1 MGMKIKIKMGMKIKM
16 EMENEGRSVI
26 HMDLDSFFVSVECLI
41 DSSLRGKPLLIG
53 GKSGRGVVASCSYES
68 RKFGVHSAMPMS
80 LAKQLCPDAIVIS
93 GDMEA
98 YSRYSHMVTEV
109 IADNAPLFEKSS
121 IDEFYIDVSGMDR
134 FFGCYVW
141 AKELRQKIMKHTGL
155 PLSMGLSANKMVSKV
170 ATGEAKPCGEKRIL
184 KGAEKDFLAPMPI
197 RKIPMLGDKTAR
209 FLNDMGV
216 RTVKILREM
225 PVNMLESIFGKNGR
239 LLWNRA
245 HGIDHS
251 PVVPYTERKSISS
264 EITFDSD
271 TINVHKLKAL
281 FIAMIEKLAFK
292 LRKEKQL
299 TSCITVKIRYSD
311 FETVTKQ
318 LHIAY
323 TSSDHTLIKLALALF
338 DKLYDRRMLIRL
350 IGVRL
355 SHLVHGH
362 YQIDLFDDT
371 AEWIRLYQA
380 MDHIKHKYGQEMLVR
395 ANTLGVTKRVRMD
408 NNVFMG

>member
-1 MGMKIKIKMGMKIKM
+1 M
-16 EMENEGRSVI
+16 ETNNENRSII

-41 DSSLRGKPLLIG
+41 DSSLKGKPLLIG
-53 GKSGRGVVASCSYES
+53 GNGGRGVVASCSYET

-80 LAKQLCPDAIVIS
+80 LAKQLCPDAIIIS

-98 YSRYSHMVTEV
+98 YTRYSHMVTEI
-109 IADNAPLFEKSS
+109 IADSAPLFEKSS
-121 IDEFYIDVSGMDR
+121 IDEFYIDASGMDR
-134 FFGCYVW
+134 FFGCFMW

-170 ATGEAKPCGEKRIL
+170 ATGEAKPCGEKRVIR
-184 KGAEKDFLAPMPI
+184 GTEKAFLAPMPI

-209 FLNDMGV
+209 FLNDMGIG
-216 RTVKILREM
+216 TVKVLREM
-225 PVNMLESIFGKNGR
+225 PVNMLEHILGKNGR
-239 LLWNRA
+239 LIWNRA

-271 TINVHKLKAL
+271 TIDVQKLKAL
-281 FIAMIEKLAFK
+281 FVAMIEKLAFK
-292 LRKEKQL
+292 LRKEKHL
-299 TSCITVKIRYSD
+299 TSCLTVKIRYSD
-311 FETVTKQ
+311 FETVTRQK
-318 LHIAY
+318 HIPY
-323 TSSDHTLIKLALALF
+323 TSSDHTLINLALALF
-338 DKLYDRRMLIRL
+338 DKLYDRRLLIRL

-355 SHLVHGH
+355 SNLVHGH

-371 AEWIRLYQA
+371 QEWIRLYQA
-380 MDHIKHKYGQEMLVR
+380 MDHIKHKYGQEKVVR
-395 ANTLGVTKRVRMD
+395 ANTLGLSKRVRMD